1 MKILVTLQIGILRYC
16 GATQFAQ
23 GIWAGV
29 ELEEPLGKNDGTL
42 KGVVYFKCPRN
53 HGNNFIF
60 SIFYVSSTLCAYLT

>member
-1 MKILVTLQIGILRYC
+1 MGILRYC

-42 KGVVYFKCPRN
+42 KGVVYFKCPPN
-53 HGNNFIF
+53 HGKYLYIPFLF
-60 SIFYVSSTLCAYLT
+60 SCVCV